1 MPRAAIPFLHAQSR
15 TTLFEPP
22 DVYER
27 ALARYALSVEDVA
40 FAKAHRRSRNL
51 LVINAIIL

>member
-1 MPRAAIPFLHAQSR
+1 MPFLEAQSR

-22 DVYER
+22 DVYEG
-27 ALARYALSVEDVA
+27 ALARYALSVEDVV
-40 FAKAHRRSRNL
+40 FAKAHRRSHNL